1 MKENPMRIS
10 ALLNSETITCG
21 LMSQDK
27 EGVIA
32 ELAESLAKISG
43 MAVEELIRVLM
54 DRERM
59 GSTGIGS
66 GIGIPHGKSKEL
78 SEPMMAFG
86 LSRKGIDFESLD
98 KKPAHI
104 FFMLLTPEN
113 APNIHLKLLAG
124 IAKILRN
131 EPFRQRLMMAK
142 TPDEVISILRDE
154 EEVF

>member
-1 MKENPMRIS
+1 MRIS

-32 ELAESLAKISG
+32 ELAEPLAKISG

-113 APNIHLKLLAG
+113 APNIHLKLLSG

-142 TPDEVISILRDE
+142 TPDEVITILRDE

>member
-1 MKENPMRIS
+1 MRIS
-10 ALLNSETITCG
+10 ELLNSDTITCG

-43 MAVEELIRVLM
+43 MAVEELVRVLM

>member
-1 MKENPMRIS
+1 MKENLMRIS
-10 ALLNSETITCG
+10 ELLNSDTITCG

-43 MAVEELIRVLM
+43 MAVEELVRVLM